1 MKKTKIG
8 ALIMAVCLLSCSCG
22 QSKPAETEKVTEATT
37 TAVTTAETTSET
49 TTATEETAAE
59 TTAAETTVAETT
71 AEAEEKPELKEF
83 DINTVDYELYE
94 EMKGFD
100 LLTEKQQTA
109 FKRATWIY
117 TIMDLDSD
125 LFFRTL
131 NIESDEIAEDYRYH
145 TGYSYDSVMEGFK
158 TVLSEEI
165 LSVNHDVWGNFE
177 GEFICGEGARGA
189 NIFFLDEIEFKDV
202 VTEGDKTTFTLTA
215 TYGDWDNP
223 DGERDYID
231 SQFEITEIDGN
242 AVFTKFT
249 FWK

>member
-37 TAVTTAETTSET
+37 TAVTTTETTAVTTTETTAET
-49 TTATEETAAE
+49 TTATEET
-59 TTAAETTVAETT
+59 TAETT

-83 DINTVDYELYE
+83 DINTVDYEFYE

-145 TGYSYDSVMEGFK
+145 TGYSYDSVMNGFK